1 MQLDI
6 VEQEQIGLLYISG
19 FRSSSKWGGGGG
31 VCLAQADPKNKGSLE
46 DNFSRPSGPK
56 AG

>member
-1 MQLDI
+1 MDLDHQ
-6 VEQEQIGLLYISG
+6 VSG
-19 FRSSSKWGGGGG
+19 VGGGGG
-31 VCLAQADPKNKGSLE
+31 CLAQADPKNKGSLE